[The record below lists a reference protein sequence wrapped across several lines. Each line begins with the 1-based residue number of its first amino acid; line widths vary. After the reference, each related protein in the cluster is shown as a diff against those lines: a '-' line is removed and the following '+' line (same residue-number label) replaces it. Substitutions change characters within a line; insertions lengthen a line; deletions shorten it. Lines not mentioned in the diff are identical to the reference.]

1 MNTIWLPWRG
11 SLLGLKMKSIITFI
25 RFLCIVMFLICLPI
39 DDKNCI
45 CFFWEGRGKEE
56 QITWDIRKFRKNKKL

>member
-11 SLLGLKMKSIITFI
+11 FLLGLKMKSIIAFI
-25 RFLCIVMFLICLPI
+25 RFLCIVMFLICLL

-45 CFFWEGRGKEE
+45 YFFWVERGEEE